1 MPDYTAWKTP
11 LTNGGWNYPLPT
23 SDKVHF
29 EFGSSARTYA
39 QKNLIAFQRLWNKK
53 NPNAKISEDGIYGP
67 ATANA
72 FNNAPC
78 NGW

>member
-1 MPDYTAWKTP
+1 LPDT
-11 LTNGGWNYPLPT
+11 
-23 SDKVHF
+23 DKVHF
-29 EFGSSARTYA
+29 EFGAGAREFA
-39 QKNLIAFQRLWNKK
+39 RQNLVAFQRLWNKN
-53 NPNAKISEDGIYGP
+53 NPTKKISEDGIYGP